1 MSQPRLSD
9 RKFGLV
15 FATIFILFTIVGWF
29 AFGLFLKWAVICSGT
44 FLIMSLVIPG
54 ILMPL
59 NRLWAM
65 LTRRIHIIINFILLA
80 SFFYLLIL
88 PFALVMKIIGRDP
101 MRRNDLPRSS
111 TYWQAVTR
119 HTDETT
125 LVDLF

>member
-1 MSQPRLSD
+1 MNQPRLSD

-15 FATIFILFTIVGWF
+15 FATIFIFFTIIGWVV
-29 AFGLFLKWAVICSGT
+29 FGLFLKWALVCSGI
-44 FLIMSLVIPG
+44 FLIMSLVVPG
-54 ILMPL
+54 ILMPF

-65 LTRRIHIIINFILLA
+65 FTKRIHIIVNFMLLA

-88 PFALVMKIIGRDP
+88 PFAVVMKFIGRDS
-101 MRRNDLPRSS
+101 MRRAQLPRSS

-119 HTDETT
+119 HTNETT